1 MINQRIPM
9 AALMFGGSV
18 APNSV
23 RTSLQT
29 MDVHARKAFQDVRIN
44 TSERVRVTGNVRFI
58 V

>member
-1 MINQRIPM
+1 
-9 AALMFGGSV
+9 
-18 APNSV
+18 
-23 RTSLQT
+23 